1 MCGQVTPLRS
11 GKSEDS
17 RFLSVVGDGLPMQLQ
32 RKLISPH
39 QPSLQRRKTVGS
51 GGLFL
56 RKLRARV
63 ADEPTGFVW
72 VERGKLAGSGY
83 PASRKQLDWI
93 AAQGIDVLLTLTEK
107 PLPAELTDGIKME
120 FVHLSMPDHGVPE
133 PSILDQG
140 AKLVQTHIGE
150 GKNVLV
156 HCLAGEGRTGCVL
169 AAYLILTRRIGGD
182 EAMTI
187 LRDIKPSFVERQQ
200 EAAVRSY
207 AEEVERRP
215 LGS

>member
-1 MCGQVTPLRS
+1 L
-11 GKSEDS
+11 
-17 RFLSVVGDGLPMQLQ
+17 
-32 RKLISPH
+32 
-39 QPSLQRRKTVGS
+39 GS

-72 VERGKLAGSGY
+72 VEQGRLAASGY
-83 PASRKQLDWI
+83 PASRKQLKWV
-93 AAQGIDVLLTLTEK
+93 AARGINVVLTLTEK
-107 PLPAELTDGIKME
+107 PLPPELTDGMKME
-120 FVHLSMPDHGVPE
+120 FVHLSMRDHGVPD
-133 PSILDQG
+133 PDTMDQG
-140 AKLVQTHIGE
+140 AKLVQTHIGN

-187 LRDIKPSFVERQQ
+187 LRDIKPRFVERQQ

-207 AEEVERRP
+207 AEEAKRRP
-215 LGS
+215 IGS

>member
-1 MCGQVTPLRS
+1 M
-11 GKSEDS
+11 
-17 RFLSVVGDGLPMQLQ
+17 
-32 RKLISPH
+32 
-39 QPSLQRRKTVGS
+39 GS
-51 GGLFL
+51 AGLFL

-72 VERGKLAGSGY
+72 VEKERLAGSGY
-83 PASRKQLDWI
+83 PALRNQIQWI
-93 AAQGIDVLLTLTEK
+93 AAQGIDVVLTLTQE
-107 PLPAELTDGIKME
+107 PLPAELTDGTKME
-120 FVHLSMPDHGVPE
+120 FLHLPMRDHGIPDQ
-133 PSILDQG
+133 STLDQA
-140 AKLVQTHIGE
+140 AKMVKTRIDE

-182 EAMTI
+182 EAMTT
-187 LRDIKPSFVERQQ
+187 LRDIKPSFVEWQQ

-207 AEEVERRP
+207 AEEVNRSP